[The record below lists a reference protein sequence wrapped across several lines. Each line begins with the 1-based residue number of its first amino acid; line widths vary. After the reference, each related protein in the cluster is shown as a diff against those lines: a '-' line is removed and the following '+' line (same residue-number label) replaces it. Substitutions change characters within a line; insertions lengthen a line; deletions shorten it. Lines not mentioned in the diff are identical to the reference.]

1 MINHQIGENIRKWR
15 QFRGYQQPG
24 LAEKINVSVV
34 SLSKWENGRV
44 DISVS
49 KLMMIAQVLDIS
61 IDDLLYSSSAVANF
75 NNAA

>member
-15 QFRGYQQPG
+15 QFRGYQQPV
-24 LAEKINVSVV
+24 LAEKMNVSVV

-49 KLMMIAQVLDIS
+49 KLLMIAQVLDIS
-61 IDDLLYSSSAVANF
+61 IDDLLYSPSAVANF